1 MVRKAVDSRNGKEE
15 KEYLASGD
23 HHPACGPPL
32 LVIDAHVH
40 IYPCF
45 DLSGFLDAAF
55 SNGLHAARHFGHDPS
70 YIPVLLLTEG
80 YRQREFHRLRERME
94 GGNERIADG
103 KNGGYRLFP
112 TEEPESLRIE
122 RTDGSFLF
130 LIAGFQIVTSEQLE
144 VLALSTVSEIP
155 DGLPLEK
162 TVAAV
167 EKYRA
172 IPVIP
177 WGFGKWFG
185 RRRHVLTEFL
195 ASRREGGF
203 FLGDN
208 GGRPTLL
215 RFPDFGREVPGL
227 SLKVL
232 PGSDALPLPSELKKV
247 GSFGFTLQEEF
258 TLGRPGESLKR
269 ILLKRG
275 VEPTPFGSHENL
287 YRFAWNQM
295 NLRIWKHRI

>member
-1 MVRKAVDSRNGKEE
+1 M
-15 KEYLASGD
+15 ASGD
-23 HHPACGPPL
+23 LHPAWVPPL

-45 DLSGFLDAAF
+45 DLSGFLGAAF
-55 SNGLHAARHFGHDPS
+55 SNCLKVARHFGHDPS

-103 KNGGYRLFP
+103 KYGGYRLFP
-112 TEEPESLRIE
+112 TEEAESLRIE
-122 RTDGSFLF
+122 RADGSFLF

-167 EKYRA
+167 EKDRA

-177 WGFGKWFG
+177 WGFGKWSG

-215 RFPDFGREVPGL
+215 QFPDFEREVPGL

-232 PGSDALPLPSELKKV
+232 PGSDALPLPSELQKV
-247 GSFGFTLQEEF
+247 GSFGFTLQEELD
-258 TLGRPGESLKR
+258 LGRPGEALKR
-269 ILLKRG
+269 ILLKDG
-275 VEPTPFGSHENL
+275 VEPTPFGSHENIC
-287 YRFAWNQM
+287 RFAWNQM
-295 NLRIWKHRI
+295 SLRIWKRRI

>member
-1 MVRKAVDSRNGKEE
+1 M
-15 KEYLASGD
+15 ASGD
-23 HHPACGPPL
+23 LHPAWVPPL

-45 DLSGFLDAAF
+45 DLSGFLGAAF
-55 SNGLHAARHFGHDPS
+55 SNCLKVARHFGHDPS

-80 YRQREFHRLRERME
+80 YRQREFHRLREKME
-94 GGNERIADG
+94 GGNERIAEE
-103 KNGGYRLFP
+103 KHGGYRLFP
-112 TEEPESLRIE
+112 TEEAESLRIE
-122 RTDGSFLF
+122 RADGSFLF
-130 LIAGFQIVTSEQLE
+130 LIAGFQIVTSERLE

-167 EKYRA
+167 EKDRA

-177 WGFGKWFG
+177 WGFGKWSG

-208 GGRPTLL
+208 GGRPNFLQ
-215 RFPDFGREVPGL
+215 FPDFEREVPGL
-227 SLKVL
+227 SMKVL
-232 PGSDALPLPSELKKV
+232 PGSDRSSPPIRTSKSRQLRVHS
-247 GSFGFTLQEEF
+247 
-258 TLGRPGESLKR
+258 PG
-269 ILLKRG
+269 G
-275 VEPTPFGSHENL
+275 T
-287 YRFAWNQM
+287 
-295 NLRIWKHRI
+295 

>member
-1 MVRKAVDSRNGKEE
+1 
-15 KEYLASGD
+15 
-23 HHPACGPPL
+23 L
-32 LVIDAHVH
+32 LVVDAHVH

-45 DLSGFLDAAF
+45 DLPEYFSAAF
-55 SNGLHAARHFGHDPS
+55 SNCLQVARNVGYDRSH
-70 YIPVLLLTEG
+70 IPVLLLTEG
-80 YRQREFHRLRERME
+80 RRQRVYQDIQAEIKKGNTRI
-94 GGNERIADG
+94 GNEET
-103 KNGGYRLFP
+103 GGYRVFA
-112 TEEPESLRIE
+112 TEEDGSLRIE
-122 RTDGSFLF
+122 KEDGRFLF
-130 LIAGFQIVTSEQLE
+130 LVAGRQIVTSEQLE

-162 TVAAV
+162 TVAVV
-167 EKYRA
+167 EKNRA

-177 WGFGKWFG
+177 WGFRKWSG

-258 TLGRPGESLKR
+258 TLGRPGEALKR